1 MIWILARYVM
11 GHVSKKTMI
20 GTKVFITFVFKT
32 TGRDLDS

>member
-1 MIWILARYVM
+1 M

-32 TGRDLDS
+32 TGVISIRSG